1 MSDMFY
7 YEATPVDDS
16 VIEEEE
22 EDTEYEYN
30 EPFIIDRDNDR
41 PLGWYNK

>member
-1 MSDMFY
+1 MSEIFD
-7 YEATPVDDS
+7 YEATPMDDS
-16 VIEEEE
+16 VIEEE